1 MKKEAED
8 FGLYHRTINDALAAS
23 SQTQVSAHTYDKPF
37 FFFTSSVRRLFKA
50 GWIAN
55 TGWQSNPLT
64 EEVDLLQRSP
74 AYKKQK
80 LPLQPSISLYNLHFT
95 IPMP

>member
-1 MKKEAED
+1 MKKEGDD

-23 SQTQVSAHTYDKPF
+23 SQKQVSAHIYDKPF
-37 FFFTSSVRRLFKA
+37 FLTSSVRRLFKA
-50 GWIAN
+50 VWIAN
-55 TGWQSNPLT
+55 TGKQSNPLT

>member
-1 MKKEAED
+1 MKKEGDD

-23 SQTQVSAHTYDKPF
+23 SQKQVSAHIYDKPF
-37 FFFTSSVRRLFKA
+37 FLTSSVRRLFKA
-50 GWIAN
+50 VWSR
-55 TGWQSNPLT
+55 QSNPLT

>member
-1 MKKEAED
+1 MKKEGDD

-23 SQTQVSAHTYDKPF
+23 SQKQVSAHIYDKPFF
-37 FFFTSSVRRLFKA
+37 FFFTSSVRWLFKA
-50 GWIAN
+50 SR
-55 TGWQSNPLT
+55 QSNPLT